1 MTIGDTLLEK
11 MNCTYPISEKD
22 AQIAEA
28 ASYATDVQDAANVTT
43 DLNFIPFFT
52 QSTSPVITTLATAP
66 ARAALRA
73 PGSFSTASPTRSA
86 SEVILSAVL

>member
-22 AQIAEA
+22 AQNAEA

-43 DLNFIPFFT
+43 ESDFIFFFALEILL
-52 QSTSPVITTLATAP
+52 SPKGRIQ
-66 ARAALRA
+66 
-73 PGSFSTASPTRSA
+73 
-86 SEVILSAVL
+86 